1 MEITQDYPDWSSIRT
16 RVFKSGK
23 RRQQRRVRG
32 CHVRGSHCLLLALK
46 MEEEVMSPRMQEASR
61 GWEKQGNRFSSRKE
75 HSSANTSFLTKWDLC
90 QTSGLQT

>member
-1 MEITQDYPDWSSIRT
+1 MEITQDYPDWSNIKT

-46 MEEEVMSPRMQEASR
+46 MEEEVMNPTVQEALEAGKS
-61 GWEKQGNRFSSRKE
+61 KE
-75 HSSANTSFLTKWDLC
+75 TDSALERNIALLTLPF
-90 QTSGLQT
+90 